1 MSNIAVIGAQ
11 WGDEA
16 KGKTIDVLAEN
27 ADVVARYQGGT
38 NAGHTVV
45 IGNEK
50 FVFHLIPSGILHKNT
65 ICVIGGGV
73 IIDLEKLIAEIDG
86 ITERGANIDDNL
98 LISDRAHLV
107 MPYHIL
113 TERESELKKGKKIG
127 TTLQGIGPTYSD
139 KMNRQ
144 AGIRVTDLMDF
155 DLFKD
160 KLKFNLENKSKNLRL
175 IKEELDYDRL
185 IQKYEE
191 YANRIESYVT
201 DTSLFM
207 HKAIESGKRILFEGA
222 QGTLLDIDFG
232 TYPYVTSSNPT
243 IGGVFTG
250 LGVGPKAVDKIV
262 GVSKAYTTRVGK
274 GPFPTELPKELS
286 DHIQKKGNE
295 FGATTGRPRRC
306 GWLDIVGLK
315 YAVRLNSFTD
325 IALTKLDVL
334 TGLEKIKICVAYKYD
349 GERLENFPSS
359 LGILEKCEPIYEEL
373 PGWKEKISSIQDYD
387 ELPANATKYVE
398 RVSEL
403 LDTKISIV
411 SIGQQRSQIIFRYE
425 IL

>member
-1 MSNIAVIGAQ
+1 MANIAVIGAQ

-16 KGKTIDVLAEN
+16 KGKIVDVLAEN

-45 IGNEK
+45 VGNEK
-50 FVFHLIPSGILHKNT
+50 FVFHLIPSGILHENT
-65 ICVIGGGV
+65 TCVIGNGV
-73 IIDLEKLIAEIDG
+73 IINLEKLIDEIDE
-86 ITERGANIDDNL
+86 ITKRGASIDDNL

-113 TERESELKKGKKIG
+113 AEKESELKRGKKIG

-144 AGIRVTDLMDF
+144 FGIRIADLMDF
-155 DLFKD
+155 DLFKE
-160 KLKFNLENKSKNLRL
+160 KLDFNLKNKSQILKS
-175 IKEELDYDRL
+175 ISKEIDYNELVK
-185 IQKYEE
+185 KYKE
-191 YANRIESYVT
+191 YADEIRSYVT

-207 HKAIESGKRILFEGA
+207 HNAIKSGKWILFEGA

-243 IGGVFTG
+243 IGGVFSG
-250 LGVGPKAVDKIV
+250 LGVGPNAVDKII

-274 GPFPTELPKELS
+274 GPFPTELPEEFGKQIRE
-286 DHIQKKGNE
+286 KGNE

-315 YAVRLNSFTD
+315 YAARLNSFTD

-334 TGLEKIKICVAYKYD
+334 DGLEEIKICVAYKYS
-349 GERLENFPSS
+349 GERIEDFPSS
-359 LGILEKCEPIYEEL
+359 LGILEQCEPIYEEL
-373 PGWKEKISSIQDYD
+373 PGWKEKTSSIQDYKK
-387 ELPANATKYVE
+387 LPVNAISYIE
-398 RVSEL
+398 RISEL
-403 LDTKISIV
+403 LDTEISII
-411 SIGQQRSQIIFRYE
+411 STGPRRNQII
-425 IL
+425 LK